1 VLTHRR
7 GLSDWMKLLAAPIDP
22 LLALTPQQ
30 PAEKTSGS

>member
-1 VLTHRR
+1 
-7 GLSDWMKLLAAPIDP
+7 MKLLAAPIDP